1 MSKTKRAYVCNDCG
15 ADFPRWQGQCNAC
28 GAWNTISE
36 VKLAPQNTKANPS
49 SALQNKGGYA
59 GVADR
64 KAYRVSEVSEK
75 IYERI
80 STGLEELNL
89 VMGGSGE
96 ESGVTIG
103 SVNLISGAPGAGKTT
118 MLTQAIAMMSLKMPV
133 VYATSEE
140 NVEQFV
146 ARLKRLGCNYN
157 NDNLLVINNDNLDEI
172 LEACIEAGA
181 KFAVIDSIQS
191 MYLPSI
197 DSAKGGPTQVIGCGT
212 TINQFMK
219 SEKMTCFIVGH
230 VTKGNVAAGPQALTH
245 IVDSHIHLDRIE
257 STDTRLL
264 RSNKNRFGSEEA
276 IGLFTMGEMGL
287 ECISNPSEYFM
298 SSEDEHGSG
307 TASLCIREGNR
318 SLLVEVQALVD
329 KPLGENV
336 RQIASG
342 ISYNRLQILLTILKK
357 HGKEDVYKDVI
368 ISTVGG
374 IKITDTDH
382 SGDLAIIAAIVSSLH
397 DFVIDQQYAFIGEV
411 TLTGAVKNVPDGVK
425 RVEASIKQGKQ
436 KVYVGSQLY
445 AALASKPETQ
455 KKCVEVKHISN
466 LLNAMQKKARS
477 K

>member
-1 MSKTKRAYVCNDCG
+1 MSKTKSQYLCNECG
-15 ADFPRWQGQCNAC
+15 ACFGRWQGQCNAC
-28 GAWNTISE
+28 GSWNTISE
-36 VKLAPQNTKANPS
+36 VKTAPINLKANPS
-49 SALQNKGGYA
+49 TVLQGKGGYA
-59 GVADR
+59 GVSD
-64 KAYRVSEVSEK
+64 KKGHKISEISEK
-75 IYERI
+75 IYKRI
-80 STGLEELNL
+80 STGLEELDL
-89 VMGGSGE
+89 VMGGSGQNT
-96 ESGVTIG
+96 GITIG

-118 MLTQAIAMMSLKMPV
+118 MLTQVIAMLSLEMPV

-140 NVEQFV
+140 NKEQFA
-146 ARLKRLGCNYN
+146 ARLKRLGCNFN

-172 LEACIEAGA
+172 LEECKEVEA

-191 MYLPSI
+191 VYLPSI
-197 DSAKGGPTQVIGCGT
+197 ESAKGGPSQVVGCGT

-219 SEKMTCFIVGH
+219 SNKITCFIVGH
-230 VTKGNVAAGPQALTH
+230 VTKNNTAAGPQALAH

-276 IGLFTMGEMGL
+276 IGLFTMSENGL
-287 ECISNPSEYFM
+287 VCISNPSEYFM

-368 ISTVGG
+368 VSTVGG

-382 SGDLAIIAAIVSSLH
+382 SGDLAILAAIVSSLH
-397 DFVIDQQYAFIGEV
+397 DFVISQRYAFIGEV

-425 RVEASIKQGKQ
+425 RVEASIKQGKEQ
-436 KVYVGSQLY
+436 IYVGSQLY
-445 AALASKPETQ
+445 AALANKTEV
-455 KKCVEVKHISN
+455 KEKCVEVKHISN
-466 LLNAMQKKARS
+466 LLNAMQKKARR